1 MAMSGNPIARRLY
14 LRIWLAVAGS
24 VLVLSVL
31 VGGAWHMA
39 EQEREH
45 DRQAGQPRE
54 ELVRDAAGELIG
66 TAEAQP
72 RRLPGQGLEFVVT
85 LRDGQVLSLQLPP
98 RKGRP
103 AALAASPFPQSA
115 ALPEKGEGAKRHRGL
130 LINCGFCNP
139 CAAGARRVHSRPAR
153 PCRRWPG

>member
-1 MAMSGNPIARRLY
+1 MAMSGNPIARKLY

-54 ELVRDAAGELIG
+54 VLVRDAAGELIG

-85 LRDGQVLSLQLPP
+85 LRDGQVLMAHHDTVLQAEDHLIIFVH
-98 RKGRP
+98 G
-103 AALAASPFPQSA
+103 
-115 ALPEKGEGAKRHRGL
+115 RHRVRQIEKL
-130 LINCGFCNP
+130 TQVKLGFF
-139 CAAGARRVHSRPAR
+139 
-153 PCRRWPG
+153 